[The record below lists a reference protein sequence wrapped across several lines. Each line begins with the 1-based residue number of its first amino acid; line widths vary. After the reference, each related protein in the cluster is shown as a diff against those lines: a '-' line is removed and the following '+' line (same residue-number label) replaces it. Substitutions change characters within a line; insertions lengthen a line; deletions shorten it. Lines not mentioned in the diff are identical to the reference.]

1 MNNAFSKRKN
11 RTLMLMILPAVIYF
25 FVFAYLPMAG
35 AILAFKRLNYVDG
48 IFFSPWAGFDNFKF
62 LFTGGKILRV
72 AFNTVAY
79 NAAFIVVGQFLQIL
93 TAIFLTEIG
102 NKYFKKLSQSAI
114 FLPYFISWVIVGG
127 FIYNMFNY
135 EFGSLNTL
143 LKALNMAP
151 VDMYSNIGAWKYILV
166 GVNSWKWVGY
176 GSVIYLAAIAGID
189 KEIYDAASIDGA
201 GRVRKIFAIT
211 VPMITPQIITL
222 LLINVGRIFRGDFDM
237 FYQVTANNPLLYE
250 STDVID
256 TFVVRSL
263 LQLQDV
269 GMSSAAGLMQSVISL
284 IILVTVNG
292 LVRRYNK
299 EYALF

>member
-72 AFNTVAY
+72 AFNIVAY

-269 GMSSAAGLMQSVISL
+269 GMSSAVGLMQSVISL

>member
-1 MNNAFSKRKN
+1 
-11 RTLMLMILPAVIYF
+11 
-25 FVFAYLPMAG
+25 
-35 AILAFKRLNYVDG
+35 
-48 IFFSPWAGFDNFKF
+48 
-62 LFTGGKILRV
+62 
-72 AFNTVAY
+72 
-79 NAAFIVVGQFLQIL
+79 
-93 TAIFLTEIG
+93 
-102 NKYFKKLSQSAI
+102 
-114 FLPYFISWVIVGG
+114 
-127 FIYNMFNY
+127 MFNY
-135 EFGSLNTL
+135 EFDSLNTL

-284 IILVTVNG
+284 IILVMVNG